1 MDKNNIFTILEKLV
15 KKYKY
20 LHKPILDDYISTFT
34 RTFLEYILTI
44 EMKYHL
50 NYERFER
57 YLSSNSKNYRNGFS
71 KKQLYMNDLKVSIN
85 IPRDR
90 NGAFE
95 SKIIWKYQVD
105 ISHFEYR
112 LLSLG
117 INNLQLNEY
126 EKILEDIYNIY
137 NDKMVDKLCNE
148 IALKIFDY
156 LENKKQELNNIDVD
170 QIFIDGFNLSSNKW
184 LTIVITKDLE
194 KRLTILGF
202 WVINNLEDKWWN
214 DIIIKISK
222 YHPQVINYKVIFK
235 DNDELLMSLKNH
247 TSNNFERARFVFIN
261 KSILNQKN

>member
-1 MDKNNIFTILEKLV
+1 
-15 KKYKY
+15 
-20 LHKPILDDYISTFT
+20 
-34 RTFLEYILTI
+34 
-44 EMKYHL
+44 
-50 NYERFER
+50 
-57 YLSSNSKNYRNGFS
+57 
-71 KKQLYMNDLKVSIN
+71 
-85 IPRDR
+85 
-90 NGAFE
+90 
-95 SKIIWKYQVD
+95 
-105 ISHFEYR
+105 
-112 LLSLG
+112 
-117 INNLQLNEY
+117 
-126 EKILEDIYNIY
+126 
-137 NDKMVDKLCNE
+137 MVDKLCNE

>member
-1 MDKNNIFTILEKLV
+1 MFCNGVFHGQKNIFTILEKLV

-57 YLSSNSKNYRNGFS
+57 YLSSSAKNYRNGFS
-71 KKQLYMNDLKVSIN
+71 KKQLYLNDLKVSIN

-95 SKIIWKYQVD
+95 SKIISKYQVD
-105 ISHFEYR
+105 ISRFEYR

-126 EKILEDIYNIY
+126 EKI
-137 NDKMVDKLCNE
+137 
-148 IALKIFDY
+148 
-156 LENKKQELNNIDVD
+156 VD
-170 QIFIDGFNLSSNKW
+170 QIFIDGFNLSLNKW

-194 KRLTILGF
+194 KRLTILGS
-202 WVINNLEDKWWN
+202 WVINNLEHKWWN